1 MALSS
6 GLFGSEVVTGIELRS
21 LRHDT
26 GGFLLDVES
35 LEVPPGGRLALFGP
49 NGSGKTTLL
58 RLLAGTLPGGPA
70 IPAAYL
76 PQRPYAFRGSA
87 RRNLGMGLDAP
98 AMGRALELAGRLGVG
113 ELLDRPGRGLS
124 GGERQR
130 LRLAGVLARPE
141 DIVLLDEPFAAVDA
155 RERAAVGRVVSGALG
170 GRTAVVVT
178 HDRDDAVMLAD
189 TLAVMVDGRIR
200 QVGPIRDVLG
210 LPADDAVAAVLGIAN
225 AHAGRVTAADGPLVV
240 VDVGGAKI
248 WGVGDVEG
256 DAVALF
262 GAETVT
268 VFAGR
273 EGSAGSARNRWV
285 GRVDQ
290 VRELGRLVEIVVDAG
305 FPVVAVLTP
314 GSADAL
320 GIRAGA
326 QVTLAVKA
334 TAVRVVGR

>member
-1 MALSS
+1 
-6 GLFGSEVVTGIELRS
+6 
-21 LRHDT
+21 
-26 GGFLLDVES
+26 
-35 LEVPPGGRLALFGP
+35 
-49 NGSGKTTLL
+49 
-58 RLLAGTLPGGPA
+58 
-70 IPAAYL
+70 
-76 PQRPYAFRGSA
+76 
-87 RRNLGMGLDAP
+87 
-98 AMGRALELAGRLGVG
+98 
-113 ELLDRPGRGLS
+113 
-124 GGERQR
+124 
-130 LRLAGVLARPE
+130 
-141 DIVLLDEPFAAVDA
+141 
-155 RERAAVGRVVSGALG
+155 
-170 GRTAVVVT
+170 VVVT

-225 AHAGRVTAADGPLVV
+225 AHAGRVTGSDGPLVV
-240 VDVGGAKI
+240 VDVGGARI
-248 WGVGDVEG
+248 WGVGDVDG

-290 VRELGRLVEIVVDAG
+290 VRELGRLIEIVVDAG

-320 GIRAGA
+320 GIRPGA
-326 QVTLAVKA
+326 HVTLAVKA

>member
-1 MALSS
+1 
-6 GLFGSEVVTGIELRS
+6 
-21 LRHDT
+21 
-26 GGFLLDVES
+26 
-35 LEVPPGGRLALFGP
+35 
-49 NGSGKTTLL
+49 
-58 RLLAGTLPGGPA
+58 
-70 IPAAYL
+70 
-76 PQRPYAFRGSA
+76 
-87 RRNLGMGLDAP
+87 MGLDAP

-240 VDVGGAKI
+240 VDVGGAEI